1 MSTVIQLAIVAVP
14 VVLAVLLV
22 QTVRSARQIG
32 GLPPFT
38 STYRAYG
45 A

>member
-1 MSTVIQLAIVAVP
+1 MSILIQLAVVVVP

-22 QTVRSARQIG
+22 QTVRSARQMG

-38 STYRAYG
+38 PTYRAYG